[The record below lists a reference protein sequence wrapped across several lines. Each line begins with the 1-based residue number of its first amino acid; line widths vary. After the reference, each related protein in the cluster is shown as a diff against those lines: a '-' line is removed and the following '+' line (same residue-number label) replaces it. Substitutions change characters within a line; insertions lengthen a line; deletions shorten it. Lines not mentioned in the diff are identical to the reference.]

1 MYVISRNI
9 TPRRAH
15 ICIYDV
21 DASKKTICYA
31 VGKVIYFIVQRQ
43 VSKELT
49 IENIIE
55 RGTIINKHIF
65 KRFISKAKV
74 QNLCNNNITCI
85 CASLH
90 CSFNHDL
97 FLNLGWQY

>member
-21 DASKKTICYA
+21 DASKKPICYA
-31 VGKVIYFIVQRQ
+31 VGTVIYFIVQRQ

-55 RGTIINKHIF
+55 RRTIINKLIF
-65 KRFISKAKV
+65 KRFVSKAKV
-74 QNLCNNNITCI
+74 QNLCNNNISCI

-90 CSFNHDL
+90 FSFNHDL
-97 FLNLGWQY
+97 FLILGWQ